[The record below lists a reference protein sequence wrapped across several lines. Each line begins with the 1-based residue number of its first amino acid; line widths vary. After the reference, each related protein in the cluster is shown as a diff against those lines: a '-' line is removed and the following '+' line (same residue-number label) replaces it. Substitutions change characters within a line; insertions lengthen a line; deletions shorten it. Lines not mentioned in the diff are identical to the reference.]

1 MISMKNFVPT
11 VNNYTLHIYFIDSC
25 DETFIMEVK
34 FSTSAPHYE
43 AAVAQALA
51 HGQQVLRDAEEQYDR
66 TLFMRVCKA

>member
-1 MISMKNFVPT
+1 MKNFVPT
-11 VNNYTLHIYFIDSC
+11 VNNYTFHIYFIDPC

-51 HGQQVLRDAEEQYDR
+51 HSQQVLRDAEEKNDR
-66 TLFMRVCKA
+66 HLFMRVCKA